1 MHEELEE
8 KGANSVSEDSIHAQE
23 EKRDKLAYE
32 VENLA
37 KEVSLEQ
44 DKLTSTLLTLVR
56 KRRSFNCQPVL
67 VAQCFKCSRCIAPLS
82 DVHAL
87 GAPLEPG
94 ERGLAAAQSPFILPE
109 VSGYHTGGRDV
120 EKTSFPPP
128 SAHLSKLFRYK
139 IVETKK
145 LSVAARRCLGN
156 ALLQITPFNE
166 YECITIFKILTFYRC
181 LGRTGTPAR
190 CWS

>member
-67 VAQCFKCSRCIAPLS
+67 IAQGFKCSRCTAPLS

-109 VSGYHTGGRDV
+109 VSGYHTVGHDV
-120 EKTSFPPP
+120 EKTSFLPP

-145 LSVAARRCLGN
+145 TVSD
-156 ALLQITPFNE
+156 
-166 YECITIFKILTFYRC
+166 
-181 LGRTGTPAR
+181 
-190 CWS
+190 SS